1 MQRIGEVTA
10 IYGDMLEITFCRPSD
25 CEKCHACHGGDK
37 VMKILVP
44 GKANL
49 GDGAV
54 VEMPTSTIVQ
64 ASALAYGLPLAG
76 LLIGLAAG
84 ATLFPQK
91 ADLAGV
97 LCGAAGLGL
106 AILIVRLTEA
116 KRRRDPRWKPQLVEI
131 IDMPP
136 KTQA

>member
-44 GKANL
+44 GKARL

-54 VEMPTSTIVQ
+54 VEMPTSTVVQ
-64 ASALAYGLPLAG
+64 ASALAYGLPLAA

-84 ATLFPQK
+84 SSLFPQN
-91 ADLAGV
+91 ADVAGV
-97 LCGAAGLGL
+97 LCGVAGLGL

-116 KRRRDPRWKPQLVEI
+116 RRRKNPRWKPQLVEI
-131 IDMPP
+131 IEKLPS
-136 KTQA
+136 TQA

>member
-10 IYGDMLEITFCRPSD
+10 IHGDLLEVTFCRPSD

-44 GKANL
+44 GKAKL

-84 ATLFPQK
+84 ATIFPQN
-91 ADLAGV
+91 ADVAGV
-97 LCGAAGLGL
+97 LCGAAGIGL

-116 KRRRDPRWKPQLVEI
+116 KRRRNPRWKPQLIEI
-131 IDMPP
+131 IEKIPQ
-136 KTQA
+136 TQA